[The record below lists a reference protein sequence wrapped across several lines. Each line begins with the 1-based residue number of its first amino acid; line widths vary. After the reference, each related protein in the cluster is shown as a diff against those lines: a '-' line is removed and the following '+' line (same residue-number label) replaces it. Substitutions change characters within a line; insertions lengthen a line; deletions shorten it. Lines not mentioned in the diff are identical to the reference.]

1 MFMVN
6 ILKELAI
13 KLTGEIMQDQF
24 RKTNPVINAFAQQ
37 SADNLYHVACCVQ
50 ITIQQDTS
58 NLCML
63 NTEFKKYGSK
73 IPVLNNMKSKRES
86 CEYFYNNRHE
96 IYGKMMSIIGSKK
109 SNIPNKIMDLFISC
123 PNFGIAKASFLGQL
137 AVGHKGLACFDSVNI
152 KKYGIDKRVVSAIP
166 KSMSKAGRAKRIQL
180 YIDTVGKLGG
190 SEKLWNE
197 WCNQIYENRIG
208 KAINRQ
214 FKSGLDVSLRHGH
227 WFTTWQGRYD
237 IAV

>member
-1 MFMVN
+1 M
-6 ILKELAI
+6 KE
-13 KLTGEIMQDQF
+13 QF
-24 RKTNPVINAFAQQ
+24 KTTNPMINAFAQQ
-37 SADNLYHVACCVQ
+37 NADNLYHVACCVQ

-58 NLCML
+58 NLDLLCD
-63 NTEFKKYGSK
+63 TFKKFGAN
-73 IPVLNNMKSKRES
+73 IRVLANMKSKRES
-86 CEYFYNNRHE
+86 CEYFYKNRHKL
-96 IYGKMMSIIGSKK
+96 YNRMMIIINSKK
-109 SNIPNKIMDLFISC
+109 SNIPNRIVELFISC

-197 WCNQIYENRIG
+197 WCNQIYSNRVD
-208 KAINRQ
+208 KAVNRQ
-214 FKSGLDVSLRHGH
+214 FKSGLDVSLKHGH
-227 WFTTWQGRYD
+227 WFTNWQGKFEQPNL
-237 IAV
+237 I

>member
-1 MFMVN
+1 M
-6 ILKELAI
+6 I
-13 KLTGEIMQDQF
+13 DQF
-24 RKTNPVINAFAQQ
+24 KRTNPIINAFAQQ

-63 NTEFKKYGSK
+63 NDEFKKYGSA
-73 IPVLNNMKSKRES
+73 IPVISNMKSKRES
-86 CEYFYNNRHE
+86 CQYFYENRHE
-96 IYGKMMSIIGSKK
+96 IYGKMMGIINSKK
-109 SNIPNKIMDLFISC
+109 KNIPNKIMDLFISC

-152 KKYGIDKRVVSAIP
+152 KKYNIPKSVVSAIP
-166 KSMSKAGRAKRIQL
+166 KSMSKEGRAKRIQL
-180 YIDTVGKLGG
+180 YIDTVAKLGG

-237 IAV
+237 KGLK